1 MLYSSYIH
9 SIISYGVIFSAISSD
24 SIKIF
29 RIQNKIIRI
38 NANLRNRIHV
48 RIYFNNENITLLF
61 TIHILSDI
69 HNKQ

>member
-9 SIISYGVIFSAISSD
+9 SIVSYGVIFSGNSSH

-38 NANLRNRIHV
+38 NVHLRNRIHV
-48 RIYFNNENITLLF
+48 GIYSNNENITLLF